1 MIFTVFLL
9 CIASLGILY
18 LLMKCLY
25 KLYDIE
31 DMILNLKERGGID
44 VFDITT

>member
-1 MIFTVFLL
+1 MVFTVFLL

-18 LLMKCLY
+18 LLIKCLN

-31 DMILNLKERGGID
+31 DLILNLKERGGFD
-44 VFDITT
+44 VFDITN